1 MSERLM
7 ILPASDFS
15 RIRLVRV
22 PEDISERD
30 ALRHATA
37 LIAGVQE
44 AQPGCD
50 WEDVE
55 AALED
60 HGFISVPFELGPALD

>member
-7 ILPASDFS
+7 VLPSSDFS
-15 RIRLVRV
+15 RIRVVRV
-22 PEDISERD
+22 PDDISERD

-37 LIAGVQE
+37 VIASVQE
-44 AQPGCD
+44 EHPDCG
-50 WEDVE
+50 WGEVE

-60 HGFISVPFELGPALD
+60 HGFTSVPFELGPALD